1 MRAKNRFIV
10 FEGLDGAGKSTLIQ
24 LFKAELEK
32 HQQMVTVT
40 REPGGTEMGEE
51 LRQILL
57 RKDKEAPAPRTELL
71 LYEAI
76 RAQHVE
82 HLIRPKL
89 EQGHWVLCDRF
100 TASSVAFQAG
110 GRQIAEAEVQWLNAF
125 ATNNLF
131 PEVTILLDLTYDEA
145 LSRQSQRFQSKGEKA
160 DRMES
165 EARDFHERVR
175 ASFLKQAQYSSLQN
189 NRESS
194 LSQTQH
200 ATVKQSQQD
209 REPLASSS
217 SSSSTSTSALSSIW
231 VVLSAMQSPDKLL
244 TLLIQKLK
252 EQGRWEF

>member
-1 MRAKNRFIV
+1 MAAKNRFIV

-24 LFKAELEK
+24 LFKTELEK
-32 HQQMVTVT
+32 HQQTVTLT

-57 RKDKEAPAPRTELL
+57 RKDKEAPTPHTELL

-82 HLIRPKL
+82 RLIRPKL

-125 ATNNLF
+125 ATGNLT
-131 PEVTILLDLTYDEA
+131 PDITVLLDLTYDEA
-145 LSRQSQRFQSKGEKA
+145 LSRQSHRFQSKGEKA

-165 EARDFHERVR
+165 EERDFHERVR
-175 ASFLKQAQYSSLQN
+175 ASFLKQAQ
-189 NRESS
+189 
-194 LSQTQH
+194 
-200 ATVKQSQQD
+200 
-209 REPLASSS
+209 ASSS
-217 SSSSTSTSALSSIW
+217 W

-252 EQGRWEF
+252 EQRRWEF

>member
-1 MRAKNRFIV
+1 MAAKNRFIV

-24 LFKAELEK
+24 LFKTEIEMHK
-32 HQQMVTVT
+32 QTVT
-40 REPGGTEMGEE
+40 LTREHGGNEMGEE

-57 RKDKEAPAPRTELL
+57 RKDKEAPTPHTELL

-82 HLIRPKL
+82 RLIRPKL

-125 ATNNLF
+125 ATGNLT
-131 PEVTILLDLTYDEA
+131 PDITVLLDLTYDEA
-145 LSRQSQRFQSKGEKA
+145 LSRQSHRFQSKGEKA

-165 EARDFHERVR
+165 EERDFHERVR
-175 ASFLKQAQYSSLQN
+175 ASFLKQAQ
-189 NRESS
+189 
-194 LSQTQH
+194 
-200 ATVKQSQQD
+200 
-209 REPLASSS
+209 ASSS
-217 SSSSTSTSALSSIW
+217 W

-252 EQGRWEF
+252 EQRRWEF